1 MAFQD
6 YVKIEKRIVAQVFCR
21 RFRDILEID
30 DPITNDFNHLSEKE
44 KQTVLAIAGVTDGD
58 KVQPLSMG
66 DRMRHYNNEGY
77 LKIARAMWRIKS
89 LASRL
94 PSDIALLNYT
104 TEDYLRG
111 REDGTFKRKH

>member
-1 MAFQD
+1 MAFRD
-6 YVKIEKRIVAQVFCR
+6 YILIEKRIVSKVFFR
-21 RFRDILEID
+21 RFREILEIN
-30 DPITNDFNHLSEKE
+30 DPITNDFNRLSEKE

-66 DRMRHYNNEGY
+66 DRMAHYNNEGY

-94 PSDIALLNYT
+94 PSDSALLNYT